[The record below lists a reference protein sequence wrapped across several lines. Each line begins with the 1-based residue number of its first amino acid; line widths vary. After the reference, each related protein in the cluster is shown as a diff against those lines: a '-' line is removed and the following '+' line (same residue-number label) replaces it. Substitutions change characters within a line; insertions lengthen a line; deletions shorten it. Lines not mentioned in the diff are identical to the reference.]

1 MHKIFLTKISLITI
15 LLTFPGIIQAQSFGF
30 GCLGFV
36 GGYGGY
42 SYQKYQPDM
51 LNNFVDRFNSSK
63 SGSLSSELPKFGTS
77 QGFRVGINFF
87 RANFTNFFLTAKG
100 FYQSTHEENSAVENA
115 NNQKTDYEYD
125 LHLRNWGIGV
135 DFGIT
140 IYKAL
145 RWKIVDGSLNINSA
159 RLTET
164 INNGNNTQVTKY
176 NNEKTKVG
184 YSVGTG
190 LVVDIIADYISL
202 EGMAGYSQLQID
214 KMITDNGV
222 EFNGISENTLEP
234 EPFLLVQS
242 GGFTAVIQ
250 LNIGFPL

>member
-1 MHKIFLTKISLITI
+1 MLKIFLTKVFLIIILIT
-15 LLTFPGIIQAQSFGF
+15 LPGIINAQSFGF

-42 SYQKYQPDM
+42 SYQKYQPDL

-100 FYQSTHEENSAVENA
+100 FYQSTHEENSAIENA
-115 NNQKTDYEYD
+115 NNQKTGYEYD

-159 RLTET
+159 RLIET
-164 INNGNNTQVTKY
+164 INNGNITQVTKY

-190 LVVDIIADYISL
+190 LVVDIIADYISV

-214 KMITDNGV
+214 KMITDDGSV
-222 EFNGISENTLEP
+222 FSGLAENTSLNEP
-234 EPFLLVQS
+234 LIEA